1 MGNSA
6 EERLAQLGMTGDEIE
21 LWRAMEGVAER
32 LGQLPVEH
40 DTARHEMDHAIAR
53 LQDLLLAR
61 PGMRAQG
68 WGADPPVDPSPEEN
82 RRRLAE
88 FGMTDAE
95 LDLWFATTGVAG
107 GLYHLLSGA
116 QGTPEWHEAAH
127 RVHLVQDFLLARPAR
142 RAIG

>member
-1 MGNSA
+1 MANST
-6 EERLAQLGMTGDEIE
+6 EERLAQLGMTGAEIE
-21 LWRAMEGVAER
+21 LWRAVEGVAEG
-32 LGQLPVEH
+32 LGQLPEEH
-40 DTARHEMDHAIAR
+40 GTARHEMDHAIAR

-68 WGADPPVDPSPEEN
+68 WGAEPVVDPGPEEG

-95 LDLWFATTGVAG
+95 LDLWFATARVAG
-107 GLYHLLSGA
+107 GLLNLPGLA
-116 QGTPEWHEAAH
+116 NAETERHEAAH
-127 RVHLVQDFLLARPAR
+127 AAHRVQEFLLARPAR